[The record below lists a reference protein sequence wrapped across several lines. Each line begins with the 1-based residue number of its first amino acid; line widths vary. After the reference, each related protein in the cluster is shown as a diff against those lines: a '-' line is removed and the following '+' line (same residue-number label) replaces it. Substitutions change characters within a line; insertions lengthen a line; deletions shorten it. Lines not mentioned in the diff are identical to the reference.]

1 MKDSFCYIQI
11 KQMNKRFTPF
21 GVCVFS
27 GVIFGGVYLSLFFE
41 MCGYLSEPTIYQSSI
56 DIASLLCVLSFS
68 SFIYFVYQSAT
79 RLNYRFSELL
89 YEKRYFLGFLILV
102 VFVVLDIN
110 FSSISAWGEKI
121 AGGTKSGLLF
131 GVTRWI
137 RSDEYNVTSLWNI
150 SQANTGLNSISPV
163 LEGGAGVDIRLVYN
177 SAAISLVTIFRPTLW
192 GYVLFGASRGLSW
205 FWISKIILIF
215 LSSFDLFNLFS
226 NNKCAAFAFACAV
239 TFSPVLSWWGYWE
252 GIAFG
257 QYLVCLLGSFL
268 RDKSFAKSSL
278 LAFAL
283 FWFSAAYI
291 WTLYPAWMV
300 PFFYVFALMG
310 LIVFAETFKKGQVVW
325 NIHKSVAVGIA
336 ILLLAVSTVLIL
348 VSSKDAVLA
357 TSGTVYPGAR
367 FETGGNGSDLMLA
380 SGMPLFFTI
389 EQPSFG
395 NASAL
400 SSMMCFFPMG
410 TIGFSLFL
418 LRTKKT
424 KYLPLYCLQ
433 LFLII
438 YIFIGVPSIIAKVT
452 LFSNVPTARAN
463 FACGYLEIFLLLISA
478 SFDSVDDKSPI
489 PSSSI
494 AGAFLLTLLYVV
506 VNKVCSHGYMR
517 FLYLALLFLFAVSI
531 LFPLLV
537 ASIGGKTLSKR
548 NAYILFGLL
557 MFVSGLCVHPL
568 QHGIGPVTD
577 SALAKEIS
585 AEVSDDSNQVWAVE
599 DDASL
604 GNLCAAL
611 GAKTVTTTEAYPNL
625 PLWQRL
631 DETGK
636 YEDIYNRYHHV
647 SLELGYD
654 HASFIQREFD
664 HITVEAS
671 YDNLMD
677 LGVSRLLTRT
687 PVSEQSNDS
696 LQLCRLEL
704 AKEIDGYYIYKVIPL

>member
-1 MKDSFCYIQI
+1 MKDSISYVQI

-56 DIASLLCVLSFS
+56 NVASLLCVLSFS
-68 SFIYFVYQSAT
+68 SFIYFVYQSAS
-79 RLNYRFSELL
+79 RMNYRFSELL

-102 VFVVLDIN
+102 AFVALDIN

-121 AGGTKSGLLF
+121 AGGSKSGLLF

-150 SQANTGLNSISPV
+150 SQANTGLNPISPV

-205 FWISKIILIF
+205 FWISKIVLIF

-226 NNKCAAFAFACAV
+226 NNRCAAFAFACAI

-268 RDKSFAKSSL
+268 RDNSFIKSSL

-283 FWFSAAYI
+283 FWFSAAFI

-300 PFFYVFALMG
+300 PFFYVFAFMG
-310 LIVFAETFKKGQVVW
+310 LIVFAGAFKRGQVVW
-325 NIHKSVAVGIA
+325 NIHKGVAVGIA
-336 ILLLAVSTVLIL
+336 VLLLAASTILIL

-380 SGMPLFFTI
+380 SGMPLFFAI

-410 TIGFSLFL
+410 TIGFTLFL
-418 LRTKKT
+418 LRTKNT
-424 KYLPLYCLQ
+424 KYLPLYFLQ
-433 LFLII
+433 LFLVI
-438 YIFIGVPSIIAKVT
+438 YIFIGVPSIFAKVT
-452 LFSNVPTARAN
+452 LFSNVPAARAN

-489 PSSSI
+489 PFSSI
-494 AGAFLLTLLYVV
+494 AGAFLFTLLYVA

-517 FLYLALLFLFAVSI
+517 LLYLALLFFFALST

-537 ASIGGKTLSKR
+537 ASIGGKTFSKR
-548 NAYILFGLL
+548 NAYILFGIL
-557 MFVSGLCVHPL
+557 MCVSGLCVHPL

-577 SALAKEIS
+577 SALAKEIT

-599 DDASL
+599 DDAAL

-631 DETGK
+631 DKAGK

-671 YDNLMD
+671 YDNLID
-677 LGVSRLLTRT
+677 LGVTRLLTRT

>member
-1 MKDSFCYIQI
+1 MQI
-11 KQMNKRFTPF
+11 EQMSKRSALF
-21 GVCVFS
+21 GVCVFA
-27 GVIFGGVYLSLFFE
+27 GVLFGGIYLTLFFE
-41 MCGYLSEPTIYQSSI
+41 ICGYLSEPTLYQSSI
-56 DIASLLCVLSFS
+56 NISTLLCIFAFV
-68 SFIYFVYQSAT
+68 SFIFFIYQSAVRT
-79 RLNYRFSELL
+79 NKRVSCFL
-89 YEKRYFLGFLILV
+89 YEKRYILGLLV
-102 VFVVLDIN
+102 LLAFVALDIN

-150 SQANTGLNSISPV
+150 SQANTGLSPISPV

-177 SAAISLVTIFRPTLW
+177 SAALSLVTLFRPTLW

-226 NNKCAAFAFACAV
+226 NNKCAAFAFACVV

-252 GIAFG
+252 GVAFG
-257 QYLVCLLGSFL
+257 QYLVCLLAGFL
-268 RDKSFAKSSL
+268 RVESPLKSSL

-283 FWFSAAYI
+283 FWFAAAFI

-300 PFFYVFALMG
+300 PFFFVFALMG
-310 LIVFAETFKKGQVVW
+310 LIVLAEAFKNDLIVWSAQKG
-325 NIHKSVAVGIA
+325 VATGVAIFLLIA
-336 ILLLAVSTVLIL
+336 TTVLIL
-348 VSSKDAVLA
+348 ASSKNAVLA

-367 FETGGNGSDLMLA
+367 FETGGNGSQLMLA

-410 TIGFSLFL
+410 SIAFTFFLF
-418 LRTKKT
+418 RTKNT
-424 KYLPLYCLQ
+424 KYLSLYIFQ

-438 YIFIGVPSIIAKVT
+438 FIFIGIPSIVAKVT
-452 LFSNVPTARAN
+452 MFSNVPAARAN

-478 SFDSVDDKSPI
+478 SCNTDDDKGAAPFL
-489 PSSSI
+489 SI
-494 AGAFLLTLLYVV
+494 VGAFILTLLYVV
-506 VNKVCSHGYMR
+506 MNKVCSNGYMR
-517 FLYLALLFLFAVSI
+517 FLYLALLFLFAFSI
-531 LFPLLV
+531 LFPLLTS
-537 ASIGGKTLSKR
+537 SIGGKAFSKR
-548 NAYILFGLL
+548 KIYFLFGIL
-557 MFVSGLCVHPL
+557 MCVTGFCVHPI
-568 QHGIGPVTD
+568 QRGIGPVTD
-577 SALAKEIS
+577 SGLAKEITT
-585 AEVSDDSNQVWAVE
+585 EVSNDPCQVWAVE

-625 PLWQRL
+625 SLWKRL
-631 DETGK
+631 DEAGK

-654 HASFIQREFD
+654 HVSFIQREFD

-671 YDNLMD
+671 YDNLVD

-687 PVSEQSNDS
+687 PVSSQSIDS
-696 LQLCRLEL
+696 LRLCRLEL
-704 AKEIDGYYIYKVIPL
+704 IKEIDGYYIYKVIPL